1 MESEICGYFLL
12 LFFSRLSGAWGFFVT
27 CVGNSYL
34 CLNKFFRIVKKLSLI
49 LFTLVS
55 VLLLTLAV
63 PREGK
68 FVFEYKEG
76 TPWKYAPLI
85 ADFEFSIIKSE
96 KAIKMEK
103 DSVLQNF
110 QPFFN
115 KSITIGQQQ
124 VKAFIADYKARR
136 IPVPEKYA
144 NYVIKQ
150 LGLVYNTGVM
160 SPSQMSD
167 LVSHRYQNVH
177 IVEGQD
183 AVTQS
188 TSAIYTT
195 RTAYETIMGADSAGY
210 LHDVLALCNIN
221 NYLTPNL
228 TFDKA
233 KTDAAREDALNSVI
247 TSSGMIVAGQRV
259 IDMGEIVTPQLK
271 LVLDSYMQES
281 ARLNTTDNN
290 LWKQMPGQALLIF
303 IILSIFPLYLLTFQ
317 PKYTENV
324 RTLALFYVL
333 ITIFPILSYIM
344 VREHWFSVYLV
355 PYAMVPLFVRV
366 FFDSRT
372 ATMAMI
378 TSLLLTSIG
387 LTGPFEFFM
396 IESIVGF
403 VTVYALREMTE
414 RAQILRIALFVV
426 VVGLL
431 TQFAYDMAASTN
443 ISDLDHSRYVYLAV
457 SGVALLFAYPVM
469 YLIERIFG
477 YTSSVTLIELSNIN
491 HPLLRRMSKEA
502 QGTFNHSMQV
512 GNLAA
517 EVANKIG
524 ASAQLVRTGAL
535 FHDIGKMLNPAFFTE
550 NQSGVN
556 PHDSLTDRDDMS
568 KEEQSAQI
576 IISHVTQGLQLA
588 EKNNLPQSIRDF
600 ISTHHG
606 RSKTGYFYIQ
616 WQNNHPGETPRDEL
630 FTYPGPN
637 PFTREQAILMM
648 CDAVE
653 ASSRS
658 LKEYTEEAIS
668 GLVNKIID
676 GQVQAGYFQE
686 CPITFRDIQDA
697 KRVLIDSLK
706 TVYHTR
712 IAYPELNK
720 DKQKAQSSIWPHLL
734 GGNRYYHHNK
744 N

>member
-1 MESEICGYFLL
+1 MKKF
-12 LFFSRLSGAWGFFVT
+12 
-27 CVGNSYL
+27 YL
-34 CLNKFFRIVKKLSLI
+34 IF
-49 LFTLVS
+49 FTLIS
-55 VLLLTLAV
+55 VLVLTLFV

-76 TPWKYAPLI
+76 APWKYTPLI
-85 ADFEFSIIKSE
+85 ADFEFPISKSE
-96 KAIKMEK
+96 QTIKMER

-115 KSITIGQQQ
+115 KTLTMGETQIAAFLADCKAHKIRVPAKYVSYVVGQLR
-124 VKAFIADYKARR
+124 K
-136 IPVPEKYA
+136 
-144 NYVIKQ
+144 
-150 LGLVYNTGVM
+150 VYNTGIV
-160 SPSQMSD
+160 SPTQMSQ
-167 LVSHRYQNVH
+167 LEACHNQAIHV
-177 IVEGQD
+177 VEGQE
-183 AVTQS
+183 AS
-188 TSAIYTT
+188 TEDVNALYTT
-195 RTAYETIMGADSAGY
+195 RTAYESIIRTDT
-210 LHDVLALCNIN
+210 LNLVHDILAQCNIN

-228 TFDKA
+228 TIDSI
-233 KTDAAREDALNSVI
+233 KTRMAREEALSSVI
-247 TSSGMIVAGQRV
+247 TSSGMVVTGQRV
-259 IDMGEIVTPQLK
+259 VDMGEIVTPQIK
-271 LVLDSYMQES
+271 LVLDSYVQES
-281 ARLNTTDNN
+281 ARRNETNTD
-290 LWKQMPGQALLIF
+290 LWKQMPWQALLIF
-303 IILSIFPLYLLTFQ
+303 IILSIFSLYLITFQ
-317 PKYTENV
+317 PQYTKNV
-324 RTLALFYVL
+324 RTLTLFFTL
-333 ITIFPILSYIM
+333 ICIFPIISYLM
-344 VREHWFSVYLV
+344 VRQHWFSVYIV
-355 PYAMVPLFVRV
+355 PYAMIPLFVRI
-366 FFDSRT
+366 FFESRT
-372 ATMAMI
+372 ATMAMF
-378 TSLLLTSIG
+378 TSLLLTSVG
-387 LTGPFEFFM
+387 LTGPFEFYL
-396 IESIVGF
+396 IESIVGL
-403 VTVYALREMTE
+403 VIIYTLREMTE
-414 RAQILRIALFVV
+414 RAQILRIALFAVII
-426 VVGLL
+426 GLL
-431 TQFAYDMAASTN
+431 TQFAYDMAANTR
-443 ISDLDHSRYVYLAV
+443 ITDLDHSRYVYLIV
-457 SGVALLFAYPVM
+457 SGVGLLFAYPLM

-491 HPLLRRMSKEA
+491 HPLLRRMSKVA

-535 FHDIGKMLNPAFFTE
+535 YHDIGKMLNPTFFTE

-556 PHDSLTDRDDMS
+556 PHDALTDKKDMS

-588 EKNNLPQSIRDF
+588 EKYNLPKSIRDF
-600 ISTHHG
+600 IATHHG
-606 RSKTGYFYIQ
+606 RSKTAYFYIQ

-658 LKEYTEEAIS
+658 LQEYTEDTIS
-668 GLVNKIID
+668 ALVNKIID

-720 DKQKAQSSIWPHLL
+720 NKTSVTSSRWPHIL
-734 GGNRYYHHNK
+734 GGSRNRR
-744 N
+744 

>member
-1 MESEICGYFLL
+1 MESEICGYILL
-12 LFFSRLSGAWGFFVT
+12 LFFSRLGGAWDFFVT
-27 CVGNSYL
+27 CIGNSYL

-85 ADFEFSIIKSE
+85 ADFEFPIIKSE

-115 KSITIGQQQ
+115 KSIAIGQQQ

-344 VREHWFSVYLV
+344 VRQHWFSVYLV

-372 ATMAMI
+372 ATMAML

-403 VTVYALREMTE
+403 VTVYALREMTAP
-414 RAQILRIALFVV
+414 RFC
-426 VVGLL
+426 
-431 TQFAYDMAASTN
+431 AS
-443 ISDLDHSRYVYLAV
+443 LCL
-457 SGVALLFAYPVM
+457 
-469 YLIERIFG
+469 
-477 YTSSVTLIELSNIN
+477 SSL
-491 HPLLRRMSKEA
+491 
-502 QGTFNHSMQV
+502 
-512 GNLAA
+512 
-517 EVANKIG
+517 
-524 ASAQLVRTGAL
+524 
-535 FHDIGKMLNPAFFTE
+535 
-550 NQSGVN
+550 
-556 PHDSLTDRDDMS
+556 
-568 KEEQSAQI
+568 
-576 IISHVTQGLQLA
+576 
-588 EKNNLPQSIRDF
+588 
-600 ISTHHG
+600 
-606 RSKTGYFYIQ
+606 
-616 WQNNHPGETPRDEL
+616 
-630 FTYPGPN
+630 
-637 PFTREQAILMM
+637 
-648 CDAVE
+648 
-653 ASSRS
+653 
-658 LKEYTEEAIS
+658 
-668 GLVNKIID
+668 
-676 GQVQAGYFQE
+676 
-686 CPITFRDIQDA
+686 
-697 KRVLIDSLK
+697 
-706 TVYHTR
+706 
-712 IAYPELNK
+712 
-720 DKQKAQSSIWPHLL
+720 
-734 GGNRYYHHNK
+734 
-744 N
+744 